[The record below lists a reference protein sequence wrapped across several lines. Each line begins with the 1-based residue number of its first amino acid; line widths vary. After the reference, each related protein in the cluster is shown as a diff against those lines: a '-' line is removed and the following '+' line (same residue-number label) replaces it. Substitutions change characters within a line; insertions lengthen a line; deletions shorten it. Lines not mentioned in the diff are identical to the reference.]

1 LLTTFLTAAA
11 AAAAAAAVQ
20 GGGIYRHTQVIV
32 TEPVAI
38 APYSVYVPSEVT
50 GTITR
55 GAAGAPPTADATV
68 TIQANVTGT
77 TTALSECEDDL
88 SFSFEIFDPTSTSV
102 WKGTATIT
110 AGHTATTTAS
120 LKDASLWLDT
130 KQSVIVFNQMGNHRM
145 LVFLC

>member
-1 LLTTFLTAAA
+1 M
-11 AAAAAAAVQ
+11 
-20 GGGIYRHTQVIV
+20 IV

-55 GAAGAPPTADATV
+55 GTAGTPPTADATV

-77 TTALSECEDDL
+77 TTALSERKDDL
-88 SFSFEIFDPTSTSV
+88 SFSFEIFDPTATSV

-110 AGHTATTTAS
+110 SGHTATTTAS

-130 KQSVIVFNQMGNHRM
+130 KNNLSSCSTNLGTIE
-145 LVFLC
+145 C